1 MFDAA
6 DALALGAGE
15 GAAFMAEQLALEDG
29 FRDRRAVQRH
39 ERPAGARAEVVQAAR
54 HLLLAAAGFAADQ
67 HVDVGPGQ
75 LKHLASQVIHGAGH
89 AQQLRFD
96 TPLAGELLAQLA
108 VLADQPALV
117 HRAAYAVQQAL
128 GGKGLLDEVV
138 GALTQRL
145 HGHGHVT
152 VAGDHDHRQ
161 VGIQFDQPF
170 EQAEAVEVWHAH
182 VADQHTGKVAIQYRQ
197 RFPRAGKGAH
207 LEAGELQPLLHGLTD
222 RRLVIDED
230 YLPAHCQL
238 LALAS
243 PQFTRRRALRQ
254 PAASG

>member
-1 MFDAA
+1 MLRLEPNRSRVFLQHAQQLDLLCQRHAFDFVEKQRAAGGVFDAA

-75 LKHLASQVIHGAGH
+75 LQHLASQVIHGAGH

-96 TPLAGELLAQLA
+96 TPLAGELLAQLT

-117 HRAAYAVQQAL
+117 HRAAHAVQQAL
-128 GGKGLLDEVV
+128 GGKGL
-138 GALTQRL
+138 R
-145 HGHGHVT
+145 
-152 VAGDHDHRQ
+152 
-161 VGIQFDQPF
+161 
-170 EQAEAVEVWHAH
+170 
-182 VADQHTGKVAIQYRQ
+182 
-197 RFPRAGKGAH
+197 
-207 LEAGELQPLLHGLTD
+207 
-222 RRLVIDED
+222 
-230 YLPAHCQL
+230 
-238 LALAS
+238 
-243 PQFTRRRALRQ
+243 
-254 PAASG
+254 